1 MQEGV
6 INRPPFGETLP
17 KKHHSNIALK
27 DVMFNKLE
35 VSLRIYAE
43 FLKAFIFLKK
53 LFLFLILIFLYL

>member
-17 KKHHSNIALK
+17 KKHHSNITLK

-53 LFLFLILIFLYL
+53 LFLF